1 MAKLLRDLETELD
14 EVREQKQAE
23 QLTQLEENEEDLQQ
37 TKDQK
42 RRLEVNRQARKA
54 QFERDPTAKE
64 SGQAAHGKQDQA
76 A

>member
-1 MAKLLRDLETELD
+1 MEE
-14 EVREQKQAE
+14 EV
-23 QLTQLEENEEDLQQ
+23 QQ

-54 QFERDPTAKE
+54 KKEGARAE

-76 A
+76 G